1 MNRYLQQQN
10 QMWTRLQTQ
19 YFSSS
24 EWTRSQN
31 KVFPMFPEEEGEG
44 QWEKVAEEIM
54 KRYHQ
59 ALFRDTIHTESTRVE
74 LPADSDDSPVD
85 DARSPKSIRRRKGK
99 SWKPWTE
106 QEHRLFLLGLK
117 IYGKGDWKNIS
128 KHCVKSRTHIQVA
141 SHAQKYFLRMK
152 VTKKESKRKS
162 IYDIALKDKHTEL
175 QRLQAQNQER
185 GMMQKNSLD
194 DFAIEFEILVED
206 PSVIDV
212 EIAHI
217 ELTKLR
223 GVRKV
228 DLGKIDLVHHGRYVI
243 NF

>member
-1 MNRYLQQQN
+1 
-10 QMWTRLQTQ
+10 
-19 YFSSS
+19 
-24 EWTRSQN
+24 
-31 KVFPMFPEEEGEG
+31 
-44 QWEKVAEEIM
+44 
-54 KRYHQ
+54 
-59 ALFRDTIHTESTRVE
+59 
-74 LPADSDDSPVD
+74 
-85 DARSPKSIRRRKGK
+85 
-99 SWKPWTE
+99 
-106 QEHRLFLLGLK
+106 
-117 IYGKGDWKNIS
+117 
-128 KHCVKSRTHIQVA
+128 
-141 SHAQKYFLRMK
+141 MK